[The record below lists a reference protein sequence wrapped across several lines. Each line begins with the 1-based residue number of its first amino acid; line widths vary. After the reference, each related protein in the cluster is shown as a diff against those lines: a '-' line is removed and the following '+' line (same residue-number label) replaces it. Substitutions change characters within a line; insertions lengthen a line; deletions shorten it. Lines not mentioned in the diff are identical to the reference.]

1 MEQFGNFWNIVVEV
15 WTQGYLGIDI
25 GRILTAIAIVGV
37 SLLLRGVFTRF
48 VIRRLRALVRRSKTT
63 LDDEALDALEGP
75 MRLVPVVLGLFFA
88 LQYLALDGLAQTVGI
103 NFERSLVALI
113 IFWGLYRLV
122 DPLSFLLHRLDRIF
136 TAIMVEWLVKL
147 IKGAFIFLGAAT
159 ILEIWGIQVAPII
172 AGLGLF
178 GVAVAL
184 GAQDMFKNMI
194 SGILIIAEKRFERY
208 DWIKVDGVVEGTVES
223 IGFRSTRIRRFD
235 KAPVHVPNSFLSD
248 NAVTNFSKMTNRRI
262 YWKIGVE
269 YDTTAEQLRQIVDE
283 IRAYLMENPD
293 FETDPGRATTLI
305 HVDSFNDSSI
315 DIMLYCFTKTTNW
328 GDWMKIKETLALKV
342 KEIVEGAGSGFA
354 FPTTTIHLEGFP
366 GKDIKPDHFA
376 IGEMESGGISGQ
388 ELSGNTPAEEPRE
401 R

>member
-1 MEQFGNFWNIVVEV
+1 MQELTNFWNTVTEV

-25 GRILTAIAIVGV
+25 GRIVTAIGIIAVAM
-37 SLLLRGVFTRF
+37 LLRGLFTRI
-48 VIRRLRALVRRSKTT
+48 VIRRLRAMVERSETSI
-63 LDDEALDALEGP
+63 DDEALDALEGP
-75 MRLVPVVLGLFFA
+75 LRLVPVVIGLFFA
-88 LQYLALDGLAQTVGI
+88 LEYLKLDGLAQTVGV
-103 NFERSLVALI
+103 NFERSLVAFV

-136 TAIMVEWLVKL
+136 TAIMVEWLVKA
-147 IKGAFIFLGAAT
+147 IKGAFLFLGAAT
-159 ILEIWGIQVAPII
+159 ILEVWGIQVGPII

-194 SGILIIAEKRFERY
+194 SGILIIAEKRFERN

-262 YWKIGVE
+262 YWMIGVE
-269 YDTTAEQLRQIVDE
+269 YHTTAEQLRQIVQE
-283 IRAYLMENPD
+283 ISDYLKETPD
-293 FETDPGRATTLI
+293 FETDPRRATTLI
-305 HVDSFNDSSI
+305 NVDSFNDSSI

-328 GDWMKIKETLALKV
+328 GDWMVIKENLALKV

-354 FPTTTIHLEGFP
+354 FPTTTIHIEGFP
-366 GKDIKPDHFA
+366 GKDSTPE
-376 IGEMESGGISGQ
+376 GLGIEGIR
-388 ELSGNTPAEEPRE
+388 AEPGSAPEAP
-401 R
+401 